1 MPIGITTHGIAS
13 RVSGPASGS
22 ELTKFISRPIPS
34 RPDPS
39 ATRDKGPLNPIRTLA
54 GRVVMKTCDQP
65 VNYNRKK
72 VAVEQFEAPASRQL

>member
-1 MPIGITTHGIAS
+1 MIAS
-13 RVSGPASGS
+13 RVSVPASAS
-22 ELTKFISRPIPS
+22 ILTKSYSCQVPS